1 MSIRWFAAD
10 DQRVKGA
17 GPAIEVRGAGK
28 TFGERVALRPLNL
41 SVERGEVFG
50 LLGPNGSGKTTT
62 LRMLAT
68 LIRPTVGAVSVLSHD
83 VVTEAM
89 AVRRQI
95 GVMPEK
101 PSLYDRQT
109 VDHNLRF
116 YADAH
121 ELPDVNTAIKTA
133 LEFVDLADRRH
144 ERVGALSKG
153 LRQRVALARA
163 IIHRPPLLLLDEP
176 SSGLDP
182 SAAAAMERMIRGLV
196 REGATV
202 LMNTHRL
209 AEAERLCDRVGI
221 LREGE
226 LLELGTPR
234 QIRARLLGNV
244 VEVELAGLADLT
256 VHRAVESLPGV
267 DELAWEHGG
276 FSCRL
281 EDADR
286 DTPELVA
293 RLVHAGAKVHSVR
306 QAGDLEK
313 AYLELMSRG
322 ERAARGELEV
332 AA

>member
-1 MSIRWFAAD
+1 M
-10 DQRVKGA
+10 KGA
-17 GPAIEVRGAGK
+17 GPAIQLVAAGRS
-28 TFGERVALRPLNL
+28 FGERVALRPLDL

-68 LIRPTVGAVSVLSHD
+68 LIRPSRGSVSVLSHD
-83 VVTEAM
+83 VVEDAM

-101 PSLYDRQT
+101 PSLYDRQS

-121 ELPDVNTAIKTA
+121 QLADTEGAIGTA
-133 LEFVDLADRRH
+133 LEFVEMSDRRH
-144 ERVGALSKG
+144 ERVGQLSKG
-153 LRQRVALARA
+153 MRQRVALARA
-163 IIHRPPLLLLDEP
+163 IIHRPPVLLLDEP

-182 SAAAAMERMIRGLV
+182 SAAAAMERMIRELV
-196 REGATV
+196 RDGATV

-209 AEAERLCDRVGI
+209 AEAERLCDRVAI

-226 LLELGTPR
+226 LLEMGTPR

-244 VEVELAGLADLT
+244 VEVELAGIADLA
-256 VHRAVESLPGV
+256 VRRAVESLPGV
-267 DELAWEHGG
+267 SDVTWEHGG
-276 FSCRL
+276 VSCRL
-281 EDADR
+281 DDADR
-286 DTPELVA
+286 DTPDLVA
-293 RLVHAGAKVHSVR
+293 RLVHANAKVHSVK

-322 ERAARGELEV
+322 QEPSTQLEAA
-332 AA
+332 A